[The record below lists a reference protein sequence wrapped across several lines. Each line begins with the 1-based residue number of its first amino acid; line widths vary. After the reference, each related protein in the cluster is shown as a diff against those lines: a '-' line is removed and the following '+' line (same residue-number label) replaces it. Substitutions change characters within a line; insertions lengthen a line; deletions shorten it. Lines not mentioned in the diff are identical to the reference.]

1 MSQVS
6 ISSFFHTRKRGIDE
20 EIAVNKRKVI
30 RLDGAAENALT
41 SSDDFSNDSAN
52 NITTISNETEI
63 SEKKSKALGSKTST
77 RQVLKPQRTTRS
89 KAKHMQN
96 VDGLETPKL
105 VNFWVGG
112 NLSPKKKSKNA
123 TTETITGQTN
133 MSEKTVNNELSIVE
147 RPGMTTP
154 VKSQSDASPATRK
167 PLNIEEIKLKMKNSS
182 RITELKTTLNKLNS
196 GFDRLNNM
204 RNERLDKGPTK
215 EKKDD
220 DVTPKQLKPFKTI
233 EFQILR
239 YISFHS
245 FCKGTFTNN

>member
-6 ISSFFHTRKRGIDE
+6 ISSFYHSRKRGVDE
-20 EIAVNKRKVI
+20 DIAVNKRKVI
-30 RLDGAAENALT
+30 RLD
-41 SSDDFSNDSAN
+41 SSGETDVFLSGDGLCSNNTNEDDLIS
-52 NITTISNETEI
+52 IISNGTEI
-63 SEKKSKALGSKTST
+63 CEKKLKATNSKTSI
-77 RQVLKPQRTTRS
+77 RQVLTPQRTTRS
-89 KAKHMQN
+89 RAKQMQN

-112 NLSPKKKSKNA
+112 NLSPQKKSRA
-123 TTETITGQTN
+123 PIETVTSQN
-133 MSEKTVNNELSIVE
+133 VPEKTVNDEISVE

-154 VKSQSDASPATRK
+154 VKSQLDSSSATHQHVARK
-167 PLNIEEIKLKMKNSS
+167 PLNIEEIKQKMKNSS

-204 RNERLDKGPTK
+204 RNERLEKGPVK

-239 YISFHS
+239 
-245 FCKGTFTNN
+245 